1 MLKTVVAAAVVV
13 SFVLAVGAMPS
24 ETRATDASVKVS
36 GRVLR
41 DTAGGGTASI
51 VVYLRDQADL
61 RRAYA
66 MSDQN
71 ARGWYVYRTLKAHAA
86 RTQAPLRAWLRK
98 QHAPYRAFWAANMIV
113 SRGNRTL
120 VNKLAARRDVRLIE
134 SGRSSKGLQVEP
146 LPLRTALDALEA
158 RPAAQARTAGIEWGV
173 NDVHAP
179 SLWSL
184 GFTGQGMVV
193 ASADTGVRW
202 THSAIKSHYRGW
214 NGSAADHNYNW
225 HDAIHTGGGSC
236 GANAVQPCD
245 DSAHGT
251 HTTGT
256 VVGDDGAGNQIGVA
270 PGAKWIGCRNMD
282 QGTGSPAT
290 YTECFQ
296 WFIAPTDLGG
306 RQCRPDEASRC
317 RHGQLDMP
325 AERGV
330 RGQHAEDDRR

>member
-1 MLKTVVAAAVVV
+1 MLKTVVAAAVVA

-24 ETRATDASVKVS
+24 ETRATDASVKIS

-61 RRAYA
+61 SRAYA
-66 MSDQN
+66 MRDQN

-86 RTQAPLRAWLRK
+86 RTQAPLRKWLEE
-98 QHAPYRAFWAANMIV
+98 PSRAVPLLLGGEHDRQPRRPRA
-113 SRGNRTL
+113 REQ
-120 VNKLAARRDVRLIE
+120 ARRAPGRAADRVGTRVRGAA
-134 SGRSSKGLQVEP
+134 GRAAAAAEP
-146 LPLRTALDALEA
+146 RSTRSRRR
-158 RPAAQARTAGIEWGV
+158 RPPSARTAGVEWGV

-179 SLWSL
+179 ALWSL

-202 THSAIKSHYRGW
+202 THSALKSHYRGW
-214 NGSAADHNYNW
+214 NGTAADHNYNW
-225 HDAIHTGGGSC
+225 HDAIHSGGGAC
-236 GANAVQPCD
+236 GANSVQPCD

-270 PGAKWIGCRNMD
+270 PRREVD
-282 QGTGSPAT
+282 RLPQHGS
-290 YTECFQ
+290 
-296 WFIAPTDLGG
+296 G
-306 RQCRPDEASRC
+306 
-317 RHGQLDMP
+317 HGQPGDVHRVLP
-325 AERGV
+325 VVHRA
-330 RGQHAEDDRR
+330 DRPRRRQTPIRRSAPMSSPTAGRARRARAAPPTR